1 MSERRSVMIVLKK
14 EPGKDPV
21 LTAVENTLSALQE
34 AVDGY
39 IETVTMA
46 DDFVV
51 ICNEEGC
58 IQSLPYNCTL
68 LGDIDLYGTI
78 LIAGMKDDEFTD
90 VSIMAVKVAE
100 VVLVDKHA

>member
-1 MSERRSVMIVLKK
+1 MIVLKK

-78 LIAGMKDDEFTD
+78 LIAGMKDDKFTD

>member
-1 MSERRSVMIVLKK
+1 MIVLKK

-58 IQSLPYNCTL
+58 IQSLPYN
-68 LGDIDLYGTI
+68 
-78 LIAGMKDDEFTD
+78 
-90 VSIMAVKVAE
+90 
-100 VVLVDKHA
+100 

>member
-1 MSERRSVMIVLKK
+1 MIVLKK

-39 IETVTMA
+39 IEAVTMA

>member
-1 MSERRSVMIVLKK
+1 M
-14 EPGKDPV
+14 

>member
-1 MSERRSVMIVLKK
+1 MIVLKK

-100 VVLVDKHA
+100 VVLVDKHV

>member
-1 MSERRSVMIVLKK
+1 MIVLKK

-21 LTAVENTLSALQE
+21 LTDIANTLE
-34 AVDGY
+34 AFQKSVGGY
-39 IETVTMA
+39 IETVTIA
-46 DDFVV
+46 EDLAIV
-51 ICNEEGC
+51 CNEEGR

>member
-1 MSERRSVMIVLKK
+1 MIVLKK
-14 EPGKDPV
+14 EPRKDPV

>member
-1 MSERRSVMIVLKK
+1 MIVLKK

-90 VSIMAVKVAE
+90 VSIMALKVAE
-100 VVLVDKHA
+100 VVLVYKHA

>member
-1 MSERRSVMIVLKK
+1 MIVLKK

-51 ICNEEGC
+51 ICNEKGC

>member
-1 MSERRSVMIVLKK
+1 MIVLKK
-14 EPGKDPV
+14 EPGKEPV

-51 ICNEEGC
+51 ICNEEGR

-90 VSIMAVKVAE
+90 ASIMAVKVAE

>member
-1 MSERRSVMIVLKK
+1 MIVLKK
-14 EPGKDPV
+14 EPGKEPV

-46 DDFVV
+46 DVFVV
-51 ICNEEGC
+51 ICNEEGR

-90 VSIMAVKVAE
+90 ASIMAVKVAE

>member
-1 MSERRSVMIVLKK
+1 MIVLKK
-14 EPGKDPV
+14 EPGKEPV

-90 VSIMAVKVAE
+90 VSIMAAKVAE
-100 VVLVDKHA
+100 GVLVDKHA

>member
-1 MSERRSVMIVLKK
+1 MIVLKK

-51 ICNEEGC
+51 ICNEEGS

>member
-1 MSERRSVMIVLKK
+1 MIVLKK

-58 IQSLPYNCTL
+58 LQSLPYNCTL

>member
-1 MSERRSVMIVLKK
+1 M
-14 EPGKDPV
+14 
-21 LTAVENTLSALQE
+21 
-34 AVDGY
+34 
-39 IETVTMA
+39 
-46 DDFVV
+46 
-51 ICNEEGC
+51 
-58 IQSLPYNCTL
+58 PYNCTL

>member
-1 MSERRSVMIVLKK
+1 MIVLKK

-68 LGDIDLYGTI
+68 VGDIDLYGTI

>member
-1 MSERRSVMIVLKK
+1 MIVLKK

>member
-1 MSERRSVMIVLKK
+1 MIVLKK

-46 DDFVV
+46 DEFVV

>member
-1 MSERRSVMIVLKK
+1 MIVLKK

-21 LTAVENTLSALQE
+21 LTAVENTLSALQA